1 MKPITILLFHCL
13 FVTYTSLFA
22 QDNKIVFSPH
32 WLPQAQFAGYY
43 VALDQGIY
51 SKYGLD
57 VEIIHPSATTNV
69 IDFLNDGRA
78 HVASQFLVS
87 ALYAKDKN
95 TDIVN
100 IAQYSQRS
108 AILFVS
114 KKLSGIQQLNDI
126 NNKRIGVW
134 RGGFSEIP
142 RAMVQVRGL
151 QVEWVPILSSV
162 NLFLMNGIDLMT
174 VMWYNEYNQIRL
186 SGVDSEDLNTFF
198 FSDYG
203 FNIPED
209 GLYTLRST
217 RVQRADDL
225 RAFVKA
231 TNEGWEYASKNRDYT
246 IDLVVNKMR
255 AANIS
260 SNRAHQGWM
269 FDRILELQEPNK
281 GANEKYDLSPD
292 SYRTTMSVLRQS
304 GFVQTDIDFDTFFMP
319 VLNRQK

>member
-1 MKPITILLFHCL
+1 
-13 FVTYTSLFA
+13 
-22 QDNKIVFSPH
+22 
-32 WLPQAQFAGYY
+32 LPQAQFAGYY
-43 VALDQGIY
+43 VALDQGFY
-51 SKYGLD
+51 SKCGLE

-78 HVASQFLVS
+78 HVTTQFLVS

-108 AILFVS
+108 AIMLVS
-114 KKLSGIQQLNDI
+114 KKSSGIQQIEDI

-142 RAMVQVRGL
+142 RSMIHGKGL

-217 RVQRADDL
+217 RLQRADDL
-225 RAFVKA
+225 RAFVEA

-246 IDLVVNKMR
+246 IDLVVGKMR
-255 AANIS
+255 ESNIS

-269 FDRILELQEPNK
+269 LDRILELQEPTQDTNGK
-281 GANEKYDLSPD
+281 HELSKD
-292 SYRTTMSVLRQS
+292 SYRTTMSILRDN
-304 GFVQTDIDFDTFFMP
+304 GFVQKEIDFDTFYMP
-319 VLNRQK
+319 VLKRQK

>member
-1 MKPITILLFHCL
+1 MKLVLFTLFHCFFL
-13 FVTYTSLFA
+13 VYSPLVA
-22 QDNKIVFSPH
+22 QENKIVFAPH

-43 VALDQGIY
+43 VALDQGFFE
-51 SKYGLD
+51 KYGLD

-78 HVASQFLVS
+78 HVVTQFLVS

-108 AILFVS
+108 AIMLVS
-114 KKLSGIQQLNDI
+114 KKSSGIERLESIQG
-126 NNKRIGVW
+126 KRIGVW

-142 RAMVQVRGL
+142 RAMVQGKGL

-186 SGVDSEDLNTFF
+186 SGVDSTDLNTFF
-198 FSDYG
+198 LSEYG
-203 FNIPED
+203 YDIPED

-217 RVQRADDL
+217 RMARSEQL
-225 RAFVKA
+225 SAFVQA
-231 TNEGWEYASKNRDYT
+231 TNDGWEFASKNREYT
-246 IDLVVNKMR
+246 IDLVVGKMR
-255 AANIS
+255 EANIS

-269 FDRILELQEPNK
+269 LDRILELQEPTQDKNGK
-281 GANEKYDLSPD
+281 HELNRDA
-292 SYRTTMSVLRQS
+292 YRATMSILRDN
-304 GFVQTDIDFDTFFMP
+304 GFVKTDINFDTFFLP
-319 VLNRQK
+319 VIHRQK

>member
-1 MKPITILLFHCL
+1 MKPAVLFLFHCL
-13 FVTYTSLFA
+13 LITFTTAFA
-22 QDNKIVFSPH
+22 QENKIVFSPH

-43 VALDQGIY
+43 VALDQGFY
-51 SKYGLD
+51 SKYGIE

-78 HVASQFLVS
+78 HVTTQFLVS

-108 AILFVS
+108 AIMLVS
-114 KKLSGIQQLNDI
+114 KKSSGIQQIEDI

-142 RAMVQVRGL
+142 RSMIHGKGL

-217 RVQRADDL
+217 RLQRADDL
-225 RAFVKA
+225 RAFVEA

-246 IDLVVNKMR
+246 IDLVVGKMR
-255 AANIS
+255 ESNIS

-269 FDRILELQEPNK
+269 LDRILELQEPTQDTNGK
-281 GANEKYDLSPD
+281 HELSKD
-292 SYRTTMSVLRQS
+292 SYRTTMSILRDN
-304 GFVQTDIDFDTFFMP
+304 GFVQKEIDFDTFYMP
-319 VLNRQK
+319 VLKRQK